1 MKISELIQEV
11 EFTEIRKE
19 VFQFTESMLDDYT
32 DKMSDVGGKEVF
44 DAVWGPVEFN
54 SAEIAILD
62 SPLLQRLRKIKQL
75 GLASY
80 VYCDADYSRFSHTI
94 GVFFLAERMAGII
107 SKKKKAERFNF
118 IQIAKLA
125 ALFHDTAH
133 MYFSHVSEYY
143 FLQYETFSR
152 YSEVKK
158 AIVKFRKAIDKDAA
172 LHEMLSVI
180 IVQSPA
186 VRKLLKKIA
195 TWMNGIT
202 IRNDKDLDDVIEYI
216 SCLILGVA
224 NDEEILPYYQII
236 NGSVDADK
244 CDYLSRDSH
253 ATNVPVAVDIERLI
267 HKLTLEEDSSHG
279 QKSQIWNGD
288 DNKKVYYLPAIKES
302 AEEALNQLLMARTIM
317 FKSVYY
323 HQKVR
328 TAEVML
334 RDIFSELNQLGVKE
348 TTNFYYILKTTD
360 DFFGD
365 NCYKLLEKKTEG
377 LNDADKDEAIKFNDK
392 LKRVTQ
398 KLDDLNHRYLLKR
411 ACAISNETI
420 VADRHN
426 KYIFEQRVLRLNDR
440 KRLIKLQ
447 ERISEEY
454 QKVCNLLEKE
464 CEDDRVFMIVEYPKY
479 SPDHSKLD
487 TRISYGNG
495 QTQRASEVFQS
506 ETWMGSKD
514 SRHKDHYLVTNC
526 QSREIAFLALQ
537 KVLYHDYNVILN
549 EKASVYSKV
558 SIKEIRNQQKSLWQ
572 KEYYNS
578 ATILISDIL
587 LKKHQAEIE
596 EIAGKFQTYEG
607 KGGNTVNEEKI
618 RIYLEQFML
627 CEFSNHEEAEWLLD
641 GILKMLRKALFINRG
656 NFDDTIRELLAKIN
670 YDMKSLYICP
680 LGGIK
685 DSAKHM
691 SYYLNDLNEVN
702 PMRIK
707 SSLQEILKEKGKNEA
722 IVFFDDG
729 AYSGKQVISIFQEYM
744 GIPIKDR
751 ETQESHVKKLT
762 IKEQEKLKNQKLILL
777 YICFNREKEKDIL
790 TRLKELG
797 IENVEI
803 KFGFDM
809 TEKAF
814 SNHSE
819 VFKNQKQKEIVQNY
833 FSEIG
838 REILKT
844 AKSGEDG
851 KLKEKWTQKRIEEGK
866 LGYNDAQQLVVLKSN
881 VPTYTLTP
889 IWLDGGK
896 YKQREWI
903 PLFDR
908 TDKQ

>member
-1 MKISELIQEV
+1 M
-11 EFTEIRKE
+11 
-19 VFQFTESMLDDYT
+19 
-32 DKMSDVGGKEVF
+32 
-44 DAVWGPVEFN
+44 
-54 SAEIAILD
+54 
-62 SPLLQRLRKIKQL
+62 
-75 GLASY
+75 
-80 VYCDADYSRFSHTI
+80 
-94 GVFFLAERMAGII
+94 
-107 SKKKKAERFNF
+107 
-118 IQIAKLA
+118 
-125 ALFHDTAH
+125 
-133 MYFSHVSEYY
+133 
-143 FLQYETFSR
+143 
-152 YSEVKK
+152 
-158 AIVKFRKAIDKDAA
+158 KFRKVIDKDAA

-195 TWMNGIT
+195 TWMDGIT
-202 IRNDKDLDDVIEYI
+202 IRNSKDLDDIIEYI

-267 HKLTLEEDSSHG
+267 HKLTLEEDSYHG

-334 RDIFSELNQLGVKE
+334 RDIFAELNQLGVKE
-348 TTNFYYILKTTD
+348 TTNFYNILKTTD

-365 NCYKLLEKKTEG
+365 NCYRMLEKRADGE
-377 LNDADKDEAIKFNDK
+377 NDAVKKEISQFNEK

-420 VADRHN
+420 VADRHH
-426 KYIFEQRVLRLNDR
+426 KYFFQQRVLRLNDR
-440 KRLIKLQ
+440 NRLISLQ

-454 QKVCNLLEKE
+454 KNVCSLLEKE
-464 CEDDRVFMIVEYPKY
+464 CEEDRVFMIVEYPKY

-537 KVLYHDYNVILN
+537 KVLYHDYSVILT

-572 KEYYNS
+572 KEYYNT
-578 ATILISDIL
+578 AAILISDIL
-587 LKKHQAEIE
+587 LKKHQSEIE
-596 EIAGKFQTYEG
+596 EVAEKFQTYEG

-618 RIYLEQFML
+618 RLYLEQFML

-641 GILKMLRKALFINRG
+641 GILKMLRKALFINRR

-691 SYYLNDLNEVN
+691 TYYFNDLNEVN

-707 SSLQEILKEKGKNEA
+707 SSLQDILKERGKYEA

-744 GIPIKDR
+744 GIPIKER

-762 IKEQEKLKNQKLILL
+762 GKEKEKLKQQKIILL
-777 YICFNREKEKDIL
+777 YICFNREKEKEIL

-797 IENVEI
+797 LENVEI
-803 KFGFDM
+803 KFAFDM
-809 TEKAF
+809 TEKVF
-814 SNHSE
+814 SEHSR
-819 VFKNQKQKEIVQNY
+819 VFKNQNQKQIVQNY

-838 REILKT
+838 GEILKT
-844 AKSGEDG
+844 AKSDEDG

-896 YKQREWI
+896 YMQREWI

-908 TDKQ
+908 TDKL